1 MKPRLIPLLFA
12 LCMASVSCVQEDEH
26 PDTPEGNLQALWEII
41 DQHYCF
47 LDYKSQSIGLDWSR
61 VGAQYRSRLN
71 PQMSSPQLFEVLTEM
86 LSHLQDG
93 HVNLFSSIDMGRNWS
108 WKDDHPAQLDHE
120 LRDRYLGTAYR
131 IAGGIKYRILP
142 DNIAYAVYESFT
154 DGIGEG
160 NLDDMLF
167 YLRLCDGLILDLR
180 GNGGGTLTYAQR
192 LAQRFTNQKR
202 LVGYISH
209 KTGPGHS
216 DFSRPEAQYIE
227 PSHGVRWQKPVVV
240 LTNRQCYSATNTFV
254 RDMQVMPLVTT
265 LGDQTGGGSGLPFNS
280 ELPNGWGV
288 RFSACPMFDAQM
300 RQIEFGIAPD
310 IPVAL
315 DSADVAH
322 GHDTL
327 IEAARKELKKK

>member
-47 LDYKSQSIGLDWSR
+47 LDYKAQSIGLDWSR

-108 WKDDHPAQLDHE
+108 WKDDHPAQLDRE

-180 GNGGGTLTYAQR
+180 GNGGGTLTHAQR

-209 KTGPGHS
+209 KNGPGHS

-227 PSHGVRWQKPVVV
+227 PSHGVRWQKRVIL
-240 LTNRQCYSATNTFV
+240 LTNRQVYSAANEFTKY
-254 RDMQVMPLVTT
+254 MKCCPQVTIV
-265 LGDQTGGGSGLPFNS
+265 GDQTGGGAGLPYTS

-288 RFSACPMFDAQM
+288 RFSACPMYDRNKQST
-300 RQIEFGIAPD
+300 EFGIAPD
-310 IPVAL
+310 HQVNQTQEDL
-315 DSADVAH
+315 LR
-322 GHDTL
+322 GKDTI
-327 IEAARKELKKK
+327 IEYARELLNK